1 MKLSQSSIQDHSL
14 RKQWMI
20 QRMIYHYHQAII
32 SHKNKCFHASNWW
45 ILQTRYMLKKK
56 MALPATYCSQI
67 LEQMEKRFL
76 QILRSQQKWKNKVWN
91 FKIGDFVFLKDDY
104 YHNPWLLTRAI
115 NVNTD
120 ANKDI
125 FGVFDVFAD
134 GESGSSQILQW
145 PITKIV
151 LLVVWFPRKGSKHHF
166 QDDHLSWGEP
176 DEVA

>member
-1 MKLSQSSIQDHSL
+1 M
-14 RKQWMI
+14 
-20 QRMIYHYHQAII
+20 
-32 SHKNKCFHASNWW
+32 
-45 ILQTRYMLKKK
+45 
-56 MALPATYCSQI
+56 
-67 LEQMEKRFL
+67 
-76 QILRSQQKWKNKVWN
+76 
-91 FKIGDFVFLKDDY
+91 
-104 YHNPWLLTRAI
+104 TRAI

-134 GESGSSQILQW
+134 GESGSSQILQG

-166 QDDHLSWGEP
+166 QDDHLSWGVP